1 MTSLNV
7 NIFKYLPLPNFLDLT
22 CIGQVNLADYPQW
35 ADEDGYWLGEYTFMD
50 GNGDPLYDPNYWNYP
65 YDHYKGFIAGSVDGG
80 SYSQRNVFLYPPQT
94 VERCALD
101 DQVKDFFT
109 LYQIQNAQGY

>member
-1 MTSLNV
+1 MSSLNV
-7 NIFKYLPLPNFLDLT
+7 NIFKYLTLTNFLDLT

-101 DQVKDFFT
+101 DKVKDFLHF
-109 LYQIQNAQGY
+109 I

>member
-1 MTSLNV
+1 M
-7 NIFKYLPLPNFLDLT
+7 T
-22 CIGQVNLADYPQW
+22 CIGQVNLTDYPQW

-101 DQVKDFFT
+101 DQVKDFLHFIK
-109 LYQIQNAQGY
+109 IQNAQCYILIRIKLRSSLLF

>member
-1 MTSLNV
+1 MKSLTKGAIIIVFSSKTLIN
-7 NIFKYLPLPNFLDLT
+7 NQFLDLT
-22 CIGQVNLADYPQW
+22 CIGQVNLTDYPQW

-50 GNGDPLYDPNYWNYP
+50 GNGDPLYDPDYWNYP

-101 DQVKDFFT
+101 DQV
-109 LYQIQNAQGY
+109 I